1 MPDQENIIQLVAL
14 HKIFTMGTQQV
25 RAVDDLNLDLPAG
38 SFTMIQGPSGSGKST
53 LLYMIGGLD
62 TPTSGSII
70 VHGRDLSGLDENE
83 LAFYRREQVGYIF
96 QSFNLISSMTAMEN
110 VAFPLR
116 FSGIP
121 PRERKERALQML
133 ELVGLADRAEHRPTE
148 LSGGQQQR
156 VAVARALIN
165 HPLLILADEPTG
177 NLDSRSGFRLLNF
190 LKTLNEQGTTIIMV
204 SHDPRLTHYAS
215 DLIFLLD
222 GKRVSEAEFN
232 ASNQMLEMM
241 NEEN

>member
-1 MPDQENIIQLVAL
+1 MFMQENIIQLVAL
-14 HKIFTMGTQQV
+14 HKTFSMGTQEV
-25 RAVDDLNLDLPAG
+25 RAVDDLNLDLPSG

-62 TPTSGSII
+62 TPTSGRII
-70 VHGRDLSGLDENE
+70 VQGRDLSGLDENE
-83 LAFYRREQVGYIF
+83 LAFYRRQQVGYIF
-96 QSFNLISSMTAMEN
+96 QSFNLISSMTAVEN

-116 FSGIP
+116 FSGVSP
-121 PRERKERALQML
+121 KERKERAIQML
-133 ELVGLADRAEHRPTE
+133 DLVGLAERADHRPTE

-177 NLDSRSGFRLLNF
+177 NLDSKSGFRLLNF
-190 LKTLNEQGTTIIMV
+190 LKSLNEQGTTIVMV

-215 DLIFLLD
+215 ELIYLLD

-241 NEEN
+241 DEEN

>member
-25 RAVDDLNLDLPAG
+25 RAVDDLNLELPAG

-83 LAFYRREQVGYIF
+83 LAFYRRQQVGYIF

-116 FSGIP
+116 FSGVS

-215 DLIFLLD
+215 DLIYLLD

-232 ASNQMLEMM
+232 AGSQMLEMM

>member
-1 MPDQENIIQLVAL
+1 MPDQENNIRLIAL

-25 RAVDDLNLDLPAG
+25 RAVDDLNLELAAG

-83 LAFYRREQVGYIF
+83 LAFYRRQEVGYIF

-110 VAFPLR
+110 VSFPLR
-116 FSGIP
+116 FSGVSP
-121 PRERKERALQML
+121 KERKERALQML
-133 ELVGLADRAEHRPTE
+133 DLVGLADRAEHRPTE

-215 DLIFLLD
+215 ELIYLLD

>member
-1 MPDQENIIQLVAL
+1 MPDQENIIRLIAL

-25 RAVDDLNLDLPAG
+25 RAVDDLNLELAAG

-83 LAFYRREQVGYIF
+83 LAFYRRQEVGYIF
-96 QSFNLISSMTAMEN
+96 QSFNLISSMTAIEN

-116 FSGIP
+116 FSGVSP
-121 PRERKERALQML
+121 KERKERALQML
-133 ELVGLADRAEHRPTE
+133 DLVGLADRAEHRPTE

-215 DLIFLLD
+215 ELIYLLD
-222 GKRVSEAEFN
+222 GKRVSEAEFT
-232 ASNQMLEMM
+232 ASNQSLEMM